1 MGDTFTDDLKGKV
14 VRQIEFYFS
23 DSNLPKD
30 KFLKERIA
38 EDPNGFVPLNVI
50 CAFQRMRDLIGVKSQ
65 SPDAVPAD
73 KLQQVAEALA
83 GSESLEV
90 DESKT
95 KVKRKQPLAP
105 EAEIAKAVDAR
116 SLYARPF
123 PMDATVDTITEL
135 FNGHGTVNCVR
146 MRRHV
151 RSKMFKGSVFVEFS
165 SVEEAE
171 KVLAKAVEF
180 AGATL
185 RLQKKNDYL
194 EGKRKARKAAGG
206 HNVGYESD
214 DSNAGQG
221 LPDGAGGE
229 VGGEVV
235 ESAKAKIREAPKS
248 VDRRQG
254 QGQKRKQEAP
264 EYDEGDLG
272 EGPRSKRP
280 KQEGEEAGA
289 AAGDEDMGEG
299 DGEGEEEEAP
309 EPAEPTFTPGCLISF
324 TLEAELPEL
333 TGPRVIS
340 DVLGGRDK
348 VKFVELLEGRKGGFL
363 RFATPELAAAALAE
377 FEGRPEDERAIAG
390 IKGTMT
396 KTEGDDEVNY
406 YKRAQAAH
414 AAKEARNGGGGGGGR
429 GGFRGGRGGFRGG
442 RGGRGG
448 RDGGRGRGRGGRGRG
463 RGRGRH

>member
-1 MGDTFTDDLKGKV
+1 MGDALSDAVKAKV
-14 VRQIEFYFS
+14 LRQIEFYFS

-38 EDPNGFVPLNVI
+38 EDPNGFVKLNVI
-50 CAFQRMRDLIGVKSQ
+50 CAFQRMRDLLGVKDQ
-65 SPDAVPAD
+65 SPNAVPAD
-73 KLQQVAEALA
+73 KLQQVAEVLA

-135 FNGHGTVNCVR
+135 FNSHGAVNCVR

-151 RSKMFKGSVFVEFS
+151 RSKMFKGSVFVEFG

-194 EGKRKARKAAGG
+194 EGKRKARRAAGG
-206 HNVGYESD
+206 HHGGYESD

-248 VDRRQG
+248 ADRRQG
-254 QGQKRKQEAP
+254 QGQKRKQDEP

-272 EGPRSKRP
+272 DAPRSKRP
-280 KQEGEEAGA
+280 KQEQGEAAAG
-289 AAGDEDMGEG
+289 AGDEDMGEG
-299 DGEGEEEEAP
+299 EEEEEEAAA
-309 EPAEPTFTPGCLISF
+309 PAEPTFTPGCLISF

-340 DVLGGRDK
+340 DVLGGREK

-377 FEGRPEDERAIAG
+377 FGAKPEDERTIAG

-396 KTEGDDEVNY
+396 KTEGDDELNY

-414 AAKEARNGGGGGGGR
+414 AAKEARNGGGGGR
-429 GGFRGGRGGFRGG
+429 GGRGGRGGFRGG

>member
-1 MGDTFTDDLKGKV
+1 MGETLTDAVKAKV

-38 EDPNGFVPLNVI
+38 EDPNGFVQLNVI
-50 CAFQRMRDLIGVKSQ
+50 CAFQRMRDLLGIKSQ
-65 SPDAVPAD
+65 TPGTVPAD

-90 DESKT
+90 DESNT

-135 FNGHGTVNCVR
+135 FNAHGAVNCVR

-151 RSKMFKGSVFVEFS
+151 RSKMFKGSVFVEFGS
-165 SVEEAE
+165 LEEAE

-194 EGKRKARKAAGG
+194 EGKRKARKAAGVHHG
-206 HNVGYESD
+206 GFESD

-248 VDRRQG
+248 ADRRQG
-254 QGQKRKQEAP
+254 QGQKRKQDEP

-280 KQEGEEAGA
+280 KQEGGEEAGA
-289 AAGDEDMGEG
+289 ADEDMGEG
-299 DGEGEEEEAP
+299 EEEEEVAAA
-309 EPAEPTFTPGCLISF
+309 EPAEPIFTPGCLISF
-324 TLEAELPEL
+324 TLETELPEL

-363 RFATPELAAAALAE
+363 RFATSELAAAALAE
-377 FEGRPEDERAIAG
+377 FEARPEDERAIAG

-414 AAKEARNGGGGGGGR
+414 AAKEARNGGGGGR
-429 GGFRGGRGGFRGG
+429 GGRGGRGGFRGG

-448 RDGGRGRGRGGRGRG
+448 RDGRGRGRGGRGGRGRG
-463 RGRGRH
+463 RGRH